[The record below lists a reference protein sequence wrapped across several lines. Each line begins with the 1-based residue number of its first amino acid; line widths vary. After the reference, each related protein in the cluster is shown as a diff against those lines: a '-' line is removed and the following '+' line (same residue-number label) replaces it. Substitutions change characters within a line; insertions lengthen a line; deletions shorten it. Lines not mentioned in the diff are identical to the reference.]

1 MWRLCP
7 RRSASDVVREGF
19 PQRWPLQ
26 LPKLEVE
33 PFEHRVVPL
42 AQIDELDNA
51 HDIQGLHEKEA
62 GQNGYDFVVHG
73 RGKATTRAVSMIVA
87 SMPLPPASIV
97 IAKPVVTSR
106 RMRP

>member
-1 MWRLCP
+1 M
-7 RRSASDVVREGF
+7 
-19 PQRWPLQ
+19 
-26 LPKLEVE
+26 PKLEVE

-73 RGKATTRAVSMIVA
+73 RGKATMRAVSMIVA

-97 IAKPVVTSR
+97 IAKPVVASR
-106 RMRP
+106 SMRPWAMTASSKGKIMTVLSAANSPVKG